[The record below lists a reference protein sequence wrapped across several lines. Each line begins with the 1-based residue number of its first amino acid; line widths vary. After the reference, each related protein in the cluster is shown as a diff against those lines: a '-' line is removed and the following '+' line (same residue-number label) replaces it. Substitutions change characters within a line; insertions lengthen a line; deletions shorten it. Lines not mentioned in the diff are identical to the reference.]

1 MTASDQDMGNEQESM
16 ADDATPPV
24 ASRRALLSAAGEFVL
39 AASGLMLPG
48 WLEEAEAREG
58 SLHGAKGGRRGRD
71 RKGRHKQ
78 RNHGDKKENN
88 KDQDK
93 PRGFG
98 LSGIDFTIVVDH
110 ANGKT
115 FDMQYYSA
123 SDPFGNY
130 KIQGGD
136 TVSTDGK
143 QTGFKTISTSAFVW
157 INNRY
162 YIEATNPIA
171 ALLKGRVGHGG
182 RIDSSGWHDGTQ
194 LGDGPLDNRFAWTV
208 GMEVDGIKFVLS
220 HVDTDAK
227 FQHVKLS
234 IIA

>member
-1 MTASDQDMGNEQESM
+1 MTSPNQDVENTPETMPN
-16 ADDATPPV
+16 DAELPV
-24 ASRRALLSAAGEFVL
+24 GSRRALLGAAGGFVL

-48 WLEEAEAREG
+48 WLQEAEARG
-58 SLHGAKGGRRGRD
+58 ALHGARGGRRGRD
-71 RKGRHKQ
+71 HKGRHKQ
-78 RNHGDKKENN
+78 RSHGDKKENN

-98 LSGIDFTIVVDH
+98 LNGIEFTIVVDH

-136 TVSTDGK
+136 IISTDGK

-162 YIEATNPIA
+162 YIEATNPFA
-171 ALLKGRVGHGG
+171 ALLNGKVGHGG
-182 RIDSSGWHDGTQ
+182 RIDGAGWHDGT
-194 LGDGPLDNRFAWTV
+194 LVGDGPLDNRFAWTV

-220 HVDTDAK
+220 HLDTDAK
-227 FQHVKLS
+227 LQHVKLS
-234 IIA
+234 ITA